1 MFLEFETGVRGGVK
15 GTKVDNRQE
24 DVFRGRLSN
33 ELNPKHE
40 MMILSRLI
48 PWDDLEVE
56 FADLYQSERSVGGQ
70 PPKPIRLMIGILL
83 LQHLHN
89 LSDEQVVRTW
99 VENPYWQF
107 FCGYDFLQWNFP
119 INPSSLT
126 RFRKRIGVDRM
137 EKILSLTVAV
147 AVKSEAIKVKYLKT
161 PFTSQM
167 LPASAKARLV
177 NVMSLAVRSQLQQ
190 LTNKGL

>member
-1 MFLEFETGVRGGVK
+1 MKPLQI
-15 GTKVDNRQE
+15 DNRQE
-24 DVFRGRLSN
+24 DIFRGRLSS

-40 MMILSRLI
+40 MMILARMI
-48 PWDDLEVE
+48 PWNNLEVE
-56 FADLYQSERSVGGQ
+56 FADLYQSNSNVGGQ

-126 RFRKRIGVDRM
+126 RFRKRLGSDRM
-137 EKILSLTVAV
+137 EKILSLTFAV
-147 AVKSEAIKVKYLKT
+147 AVESKAVKIKDLEKVIIDT
-161 PFTSQM
+161 T
-167 LPASAKARLV
+167 
-177 NVMSLAVRSQLQQ
+177 VMPK
-190 LTNKGL
+190 NIEFH